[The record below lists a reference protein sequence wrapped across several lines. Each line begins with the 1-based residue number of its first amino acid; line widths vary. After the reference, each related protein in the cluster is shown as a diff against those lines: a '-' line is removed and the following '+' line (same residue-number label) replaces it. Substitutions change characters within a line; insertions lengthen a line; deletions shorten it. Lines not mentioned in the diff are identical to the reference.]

1 VSNSRVN
8 KNIPFIKVMSLLA
21 FQFSFQEI
29 DLFLNKGC
37 ESYTLACLAIYI
49 KKYYLKAKEEE
60 LWKLKY
66 YFTMQKIYPI
76 FKKIL

>member
-1 VSNSRVN
+1 
-8 KNIPFIKVMSLLA
+8 MSLLA

-37 ESYTLACLAIYI
+37 VSYTVACLAIYI

-60 LWKLKY
+60 LWKLK
-66 YFTMQKIYPI
+66 
-76 FKKIL
+76 